1 MEYRKVETSDIKSLA
16 NAMAKSYSEEPW
28 NEAWTEEKAVRR
40 VSAILGNYQAI
51 GIAAVENGKVV
62 GGLLGYVD
70 PYASEDFFFV
80 PELFVIP
87 EWKKHGIGKQL
98 LSELEIILKEKDIHV
113 IQLISIDYNEAFYS
127 KCGLDRD
134 SCSVHYKRIK

>member
-1 MEYRKVETSDIKSLA
+1 MEYKKVETSDIKSLA
-16 NAMAKSYSEEPW
+16 NAMSKAYSEEPW
-28 NEAWTEEKAVRR
+28 NEVWTEEKAVRR
-40 VSAILGNYQAI
+40 VSAILGNYQAL

-62 GGLLGYVD
+62 GGLLGHVD

-80 PELFVIP
+80 SELFVIP

-98 LSELEIILKEKDIHV
+98 LAELEIILKEKDIHV
-113 IQLISIDYNEAFYS
+113 IQLISIDYNETFYS

-134 SCSVHYKRIK
+134 SCSVQYKRI

>member
-1 MEYRKVETSDIKSLA
+1 MEYRTVETSDIKSLA
-16 NAMAKSYSEEPW
+16 NAMSQAYSEEPW
-28 NEAWTEEKAVRR
+28 NEEWTEEKAIRR
-40 VSAILGNYQAI
+40 VSAILGNYEAI
-51 GIAAVENGKVV
+51 GIAAVENGIAV

-80 PELFVIP
+80 SELFVIP
-87 EWKKHGIGKQL
+87 EWKKRGIGKQL
-98 LSELEIILKEKDIHV
+98 LAELEIILKEKDIHV

-134 SCSVHYKRIK
+134 SCSVQYKRI

>member
-80 PELFVIP
+80 SELFVIP

-98 LSELEIILKEKDIHV
+98 LAELEIILKEKDIHV

-134 SCSVHYKRIK
+134 SCSVQYKRI

>member
-1 MEYRKVETSDIKSLA
+1 MEYREVQNSDIKSLA
-16 NAMAKSYSEEPW
+16 NAMSQAYSEEPW
-28 NEAWTEEKAVRR
+28 NEEWTEEKAIRR
-40 VSAILGNYQAI
+40 VSAILGNYEAI
-51 GIAAVENGKVV
+51 GIAAVENGIAV

-80 PELFVIP
+80 SELFVIP

-98 LSELEIILKEKDIHV
+98 LAELEIILKEKDIHV

-127 KCGLDRD
+127 KCGLDSD
-134 SCSVHYKRIK
+134 SCSVQYKRI

>member
-40 VSAILGNYQAI
+40 VSAILGNYQAF
-51 GIAAVENGKVV
+51 GIAADENGKVV

-80 PELFVIP
+80 SELFVIP
-87 EWKKHGIGKQL
+87 EWKKHGLGKQL
-98 LSELEIILKEKDIHV
+98 LAELGIILKEKDIHV

-134 SCSVHYKRIK
+134 SCSVQYKRI

>member
-1 MEYRKVETSDIKSLA
+1 MEYRTVETSDIKTLA
-16 NAMAKSYSEEPW
+16 NAMSQAYSEEPW
-28 NEAWTEEKAVRR
+28 NEEWTEEKAMRR
-40 VSAILGNYQAI
+40 VSAILGNYEAF
-51 GIAAVENGKVV
+51 GIAAVENGNIV

-80 PELFVIP
+80 SELFVIP

-98 LSELEIILKEKDIHV
+98 LAELEIILKEKDIHV

-134 SCSVHYKRIK
+134 SCSVQYKRI

>member
-1 MEYRKVETSDIKSLA
+1 MEYRTIEDNDIKPLA
-16 NAMAKSYSEEPW
+16 TAMSKAYSEEPW
-28 NEAWTEEKAVRR
+28 NEEWTEEKAMRR
-40 VSAILGNYQAI
+40 ISAILGNYQAI
-51 GIAAVENGKVV
+51 GIAAVENVEMV
-62 GGLLGYVD
+62 GALLGYVD

-80 PELFVIP
+80 SELFVIP

-98 LSELEIILKEKDIHV
+98 LAELEIILKEKDIHV

-127 KCGLDRD
+127 KSGLDRD

>member
-1 MEYRKVETSDIKSLA
+1 MEYRKVETSDIKPLA
-16 NAMAKSYSEEPW
+16 NAMSQAYSEEPW
-28 NEAWTEEKAVRR
+28 NEAWTEEKAERR
-40 VSAILGNYQAI
+40 VSAILGNYEAI
-51 GIAAVENGKVV
+51 GIAAIENGNII

-80 PELFVIP
+80 SELFVIP

-98 LSELEIILKEKDIHV
+98 LAELEIILKEKDIHI

-134 SCSVHYKRIK
+134 SCSVQYKRI

>member
-1 MEYRKVETSDIKSLA
+1 MK
-16 NAMAKSYSEEPW
+16 W
-28 NEAWTEEKAVRR
+28 NF
-40 VSAILGNYQAI
+40 
-51 GIAAVENGKVV
+51 GIAAVENGNVV

-80 PELFVIP
+80 SELFVIP

-98 LSELEIILKEKDIHV
+98 LAKLEIILNEKDIHV

-134 SCSVHYKRIK
+134 SCSVQYKRI

>member
-1 MEYRKVETSDIKSLA
+1 MEYRTVETSDIKSLA
-16 NAMAKSYSEEPW
+16 NAMSKAYSEEPW
-28 NEAWTEEKAVRR
+28 NEVWTEEKAVRR
-40 VSAILGNYQAI
+40 VSAILGNYQAL

-80 PELFVIP
+80 SELFVIP

-98 LSELEIILKEKDIHV
+98 LAELEIILKEKDIHV

-134 SCSVHYKRIK
+134 SCSVQYKRI

>member
-16 NAMAKSYSEEPW
+16 NAMAKAYSEEPW
-28 NEAWTEEKAVRR
+28 NEEWTEEKAVRR
-40 VSAILGNYQAI
+40 VSAILGNYEAF
-51 GIAAVENGKVV
+51 GIAAVENGNIV

-80 PELFVIP
+80 SELFVIP

-98 LSELEIILKEKDIHV
+98 LAELEIILKEKDIHV

-134 SCSVHYKRIK
+134 SCFVQYKRI

>member
-1 MEYRKVETSDIKSLA
+1 MEYKKVETSDIKSLA
-16 NAMAKSYSEEPW
+16 NAMSKAYSEEPW
-28 NEAWTEEKAVRR
+28 NEVWTEEKAVRR
-40 VSAILGNYQAI
+40 VSAILGNYQAL

-62 GGLLGYVD
+62 GGLLGHVD

-80 PELFVIP
+80 SELFVIP

-98 LSELEIILKEKDIHV
+98 LAELEIILKEKDIHV

-134 SCSVHYKRIK
+134 SCSVQYKRI

>member
-1 MEYRKVETSDIKSLA
+1 MEYRKVADSDIKALA
-16 NAMAKSYSEEPW
+16 NAMAQSYSEEPW

-51 GIAAVENGKVV
+51 GIAAVENGTIV

-80 PELFVIP
+80 SELFVIP

-98 LSELEIILKEKDIHV
+98 LAELESILKEKDIHV

-127 KCGLDRD
+127 KCGLSRD
-134 SCSVHYKRIK
+134 ACSVQYKRI

>member
-1 MEYRKVETSDIKSLA
+1 MEYRRVESNDINALA
-16 NAMAKSYSEEPW
+16 NAMAESYSEEPW

-40 VSAILGNYQAI
+40 VSAILGNYQAF

-80 PELFVIP
+80 SELFVIP
-87 EWKKHGIGKQL
+87 EWKKHGVGKQL
-98 LSELEIILKEKDIHV
+98 LAELEIILKEKDIHV

-134 SCSVHYKRIK
+134 SCSVQYKRI

>member
-1 MEYRKVETSDIKSLA
+1 MEYRKVADSDIKALA
-16 NAMAKSYSEEPW
+16 NAMAQSYSEEPW

-51 GIAAVENGKVV
+51 GIAAVENGTIV

-70 PYASEDFFFV
+70 PYASEDFFFIS
-80 PELFVIP
+80 ELFVIP

-98 LSELEIILKEKDIHV
+98 LAELESILKEKDIHV

-127 KCGLDRD
+127 KCGLSRD
-134 SCSVHYKRIK
+134 ACSVQYKRI

>member
-1 MEYRKVETSDIKSLA
+1 MEYRKVETSDIKPLA

-40 VSAILGNYQAI
+40 VSAILGNYQAF
-51 GIAAVENGKVV
+51 GIAADENGKVV

-80 PELFVIP
+80 SELFVIP
-87 EWKKHGIGKQL
+87 EWKKHGLGKQL
-98 LSELEIILKEKDIHV
+98 LAELGIILKEKDIHV

-134 SCSVHYKRIK
+134 SCSVQYKRI

>member
-1 MEYRKVETSDIKSLA
+1 MEYRRVESNDINALA
-16 NAMAKSYSEEPW
+16 NAMSKAYSEEPW
-28 NEAWTEEKAVRR
+28 NEVWTEEKAVQR
-40 VSAILGNYQAI
+40 VSAILGNYQAF

-80 PELFVIP
+80 SELFVIP
-87 EWKKHGIGKQL
+87 EWKKHGIGKRL
-98 LSELEIILKEKDIHV
+98 LAELEIILKEKDIHV

-134 SCSVHYKRIK
+134 SCSVQYKRI

>member
-16 NAMAKSYSEEPW
+16 NAMSQAYSEEPW
-28 NEAWTEEKAVRR
+28 NEAWTEEKAMRR
-40 VSAILGNYQAI
+40 VSAILGNYEAI
-51 GIAAVENGKVV
+51 GIAAVENGNVV

-80 PELFVIP
+80 SELFVIP

-98 LSELEIILKEKDIHV
+98 LAELEIILKEKDIHV

-134 SCSVHYKRIK
+134 SCSVQYKRI

>member
-16 NAMAKSYSEEPW
+16 NAMVKSYSEEPW
-28 NEAWTEEKAVRR
+28 NEEWTEEKAIRR
-40 VSAILGNYQAI
+40 VSAILANYQAL

-80 PELFVIP
+80 SELFVIP
-87 EWKKHGIGKQL
+87 EWKKHGVGKHL
-98 LSELEIILKEKDIHV
+98 LAELEIILKEKDIHV

-127 KCGLDRD
+127 KSGLDRD
-134 SCSVHYKRIK
+134 SCSVQYKRI

>member
-1 MEYRKVETSDIKSLA
+1 MEYRKVADSDIKALA
-16 NAMAKSYSEEPW
+16 NAMAQSYSEEPW
-28 NEAWTEEKAVRR
+28 NEAWTEEKAMRR

-51 GIAAVENGKVV
+51 GIAAVENGTIV

-80 PELFVIP
+80 SELFVIP

-98 LSELEIILKEKDIHV
+98 LAELESILKEKDIHV

-127 KCGLDRD
+127 KCGLSRD
-134 SCSVHYKRIK
+134 ACSVQYKRI

>member
-1 MEYRKVETSDIKSLA
+1 MEYRTVETSDIKSLA
-16 NAMAKSYSEEPW
+16 NAMSQAYSEEPW
-28 NEAWTEEKAVRR
+28 NEEWTEEKAIRR
-40 VSAILGNYQAI
+40 VSAILGNYEAF
-51 GIAAVENGKVV
+51 GIAAVENGNIV

-70 PYASEDFFFV
+70 PYASEDFFFIS
-80 PELFVIP
+80 ELFVIP

-98 LSELEIILKEKDIHV
+98 LAELEIILKEKDIHV

-134 SCSVHYKRIK
+134 SCSVQYKRI